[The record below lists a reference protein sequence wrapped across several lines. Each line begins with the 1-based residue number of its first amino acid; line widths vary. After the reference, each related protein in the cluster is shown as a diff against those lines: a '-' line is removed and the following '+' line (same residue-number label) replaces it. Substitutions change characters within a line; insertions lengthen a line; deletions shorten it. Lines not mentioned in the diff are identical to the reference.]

1 MIAMCSA
8 RDKFTLLANRV
19 RCLIASTN
27 TNRLGTLLI
36 AFCALISGTVNL
48 ILVSREV
55 STMRAVEVNIDNI
68 IFF

>member
-1 MIAMCSA
+1 MITMCST
-8 RDKFTLLANRV
+8 RDTFTLLANRV

-36 AFCALISGTVNL
+36 AFCGLISETVNL

-55 STMRAVEVNIDNI
+55 STVRAVEVNIDNT